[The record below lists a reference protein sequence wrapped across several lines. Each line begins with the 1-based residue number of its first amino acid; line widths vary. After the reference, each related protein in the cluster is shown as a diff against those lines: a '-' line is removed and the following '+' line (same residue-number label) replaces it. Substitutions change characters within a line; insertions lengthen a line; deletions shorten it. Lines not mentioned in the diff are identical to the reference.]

1 MHQPPFRTP
10 LSRRAVL
17 RLGGAAAALAAASP
31 LASRGAPAA
40 AQDGGT
46 LTLVAY
52 STPREAYEEII
63 PLFQATPAG
72 QGVQFE
78 QSYGSSGE
86 QSRAV
91 EGGLPADVV
100 ALSLEP
106 DVTRL
111 VEAGL
116 VDEGWNEG
124 EHAGMVTDSVV
135 VLAVRPGN
143 PKNVQG
149 WADLVADG
157 VQVLIPNPLTS
168 GGARWNVMAAWGAQI
183 AQGKGEE
190 EATEYLRQLF
200 ANVPVQDKSARESL
214 QTFVGGV
221 GDVLLAY
228 ENEIIFAQQQG
239 EEVEFVVPAETI
251 LIENP
256 VAVVNESENAET
268 ARAFIDFLLT
278 PRRSASSARRATARS
293 SRRCW
298 PSSTTRPRPPSSR
311 SPDHGGW
318 SEVTPKF
325 FDPGHR
331 DRGHGA
337 GEPGGLMSVSSTGAG
352 GGGRP
357 PPRPPPAG
365 RRGAAGAGRRRPLPE
380 PDRADPPAPP
390 SSPARRRGGW
400 PDSGPRRRG
409 PRRWPRSS

>member
-10 LSRRAVL
+10 LSRRAAL
-17 RLGGAAAALAAASP
+17 RFAGAAAAIAAASP
-31 LASRGAPAA
+31 RSPLAGRAFA
-40 AQDGGT
+40 AQDATT

-52 STPREAYEEII
+52 STPREAYEAII

-72 QGVQFE
+72 QGVEFQP
-78 QSYGSSGE
+78 SYGSSGE

-106 DVTRL
+106 DITRL

-116 VDEGWNEG
+116 VDEGWNGG

-157 VQVLIPNPLTS
+157 VQVLTPNPLTS

-183 AQGKGEE
+183 AQGKSEE
-190 EATEYLRQLF
+190 DATEYLRQLF

-228 ENEIIFAQQQG
+228 ENEVLFAQQQG
-239 EEVEFVVPAETI
+239 EEIEFVVPAETI

-268 ARAFIDFLLT
+268 AQAFIDFLLT
-278 PRRSASSARRATARS
+278 PEAQRVFGEKGYRPVVEEVLAEFDYPTPASLFTIA
-293 SRRCW
+293 
-298 PSSTTRPRPPSSR
+298 
-311 SPDHGGW
+311 DHGGW

-325 FDPGHR
+325 FDP
-331 DRGHGA
+331 D
-337 GEPGGLMSVSSTGAG
+337 TGI
-352 GGGRP
+352 
-357 PPRPPPAG
+357 
-365 RRGAAGAGRRRPLPE
+365 AATVQG
-380 PDRADPPAPP
+380 
-390 SSPARRRGGW
+390 S
-400 PDSGPRRRG
+400 
-409 PRRWPRSS
+409 